1 MDENIISLIAK
12 ELNIS
17 ISQVKNTLELLE
29 EGATVPFIARYRKE
43 RTKGLD
49 EEQIRVIQEN
59 YAYQVNLAKRK
70 EEVLARIETLGKLD
84 DEIIKNV
91 NACTKLSQ
99 VEDIYRPYKQ
109 KKKTRA
115 SVAISN

>member
-43 RTKGLD
+43 VTGELQDEQLRTI
-49 EEQIRVIQEN
+49 EERMKNKFVSFKKIM
-59 YAYQVNLAKRK
+59 
-70 EEVLARIETLGKLD
+70 RIK
-84 DEIIKNV
+84 
-91 NACTKLSQ
+91 
-99 VEDIYRPYKQ
+99 
-109 KKKTRA
+109 
-115 SVAISN
+115 

>member
-43 RTKGLD
+43 RTKGF
-49 EEQIRVIQEN
+49 
-59 YAYQVNLAKRK
+59 
-70 EEVLARIETLGKLD
+70 G
-84 DEIIKNV
+84 
-91 NACTKLSQ
+91 
-99 VEDIYRPYKQ
+99 
-109 KKKTRA
+109 
-115 SVAISN
+115 